1 MRALCLMRR
10 HLSEKKNRTQSLE
23 ELKIDPPDLL
33 THSQE
38 SKCDTHL
45 EVGKSEREDICLGT
59 LLAVGACILTEE
71 YHVIL
76 SASGNYALGFCS

>member
-10 HLSEKKNRTQSLE
+10 HLSEKKQNSRLE

-59 LLAVGACILTEE
+59 LLAVGACIL